1 MGLFDEIRCELSL
14 PDGWSPGERWFQ
26 TKSFPD
32 PLMQRYIITSR
43 GRLVDSQG
51 NDLEPDG
58 YIAFYA
64 EDADRRWREYRARF
78 REGNLTEITAVT
90 DPNDGRVYGLASFRW
105 FHAPTFMFGDEK
117 GAPDAPLS
125 PPPPVHESER
135 EMQLLDA
142 IKSGLPALEELL
154 ERASSHWGYEDPV
167 YRLYHASFK
176 VFGLQ
181 DSTNEIVAA
190 LRALLP
196 GCGVERNVPVDHQGW
211 DGQVVYDTN
220 KQSMARRDAANRRS
234 ILSREVLS
242 GDGHPIW
249 EGARRATVNTSQRL
263 GSGAVSLQPALSH
276 ALLPSAASD
285 GHFENFGYLG
295 YRSVVEGKRAMAPIR
310 KRTASD
316 VKNHWRDI
324 VEEAKT
330 YGEVEV
336 TSHRRTEAVVLSFE
350 RYTSLTKAAGE
361 RDPLARLRAEAG
373 RELAAMQE
381 PGARAKLDKFFS
393 MSPAQLAKAANTP
406 EMPRRKR

>member
-14 PDGWSPGERWFQ
+14 PDGWSPGDRWFQ
-26 TKSFPD
+26 TKSFPH

-64 EDADRRWREYRARF
+64 EDADGRWREYRARF
-78 REGNLTEITAVT
+78 REGNLTGITAVT

-181 DSTNEIVAA
+181 HSTNEIVAA

-196 GCGVERNVPVDHQGW
+196 AVELNEMFLSIIQ
-211 DGQVVYDTN
+211 DGTGKSFTTRTN
-220 KQSMARRDAANRRS
+220 SRWLAETRPIAEAFFHAKYFLEMAIRYGKE
-234 ILSREVLS
+234 L
-242 GDGHPIW
+242 DGPPS
-249 EGARRATVNTSQRL
+249 T
-263 GSGAVSLQPALSH
+263 
-276 ALLPSAASD
+276 LPSGWAAVL
-285 GHFENFGYLG
+285 YL
-295 YRSVVEGKRAMAPIR
+295 Y
-310 KRTASD
+310 
-316 VKNHWRDI
+316 N
-324 VEEAKT
+324 
-330 YGEVEV
+330 
-336 TSHRRTEAVVLSFE
+336 
-350 RYTSLTKAAGE
+350 
-361 RDPLARLRAEAG
+361 LR
-373 RELAAMQE
+373 
-381 PGARAKLDKFFS
+381 
-393 MSPAQLAKAANTP
+393 
-406 EMPRRKR
+406 